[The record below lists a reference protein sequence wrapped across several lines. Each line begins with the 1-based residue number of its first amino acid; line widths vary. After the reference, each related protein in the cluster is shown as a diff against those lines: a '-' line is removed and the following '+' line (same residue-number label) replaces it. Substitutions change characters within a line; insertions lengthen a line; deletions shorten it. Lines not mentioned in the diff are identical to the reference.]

1 MNPLV
6 PLILAGALLW
16 FLMGNSSQLSPN
28 YGLADLTVTSTGL
41 PNDPGPVEVA
51 NLRKLATD
59 ILEPLAARTTFIITS
74 GYRSPAVNSHPSVNG
89 ATNSHHM
96 AGNAVDLVPLQLT
109 PQQLADL
116 ADELALPLDEL
127 LVYEK
132 HVHFSRA

>member
-28 YGLADLTVTSTGL
+28 YTLADLTVTSTGL
-41 PNDPGPVEVA
+41 PNEPGPEEIA
-51 NLRKLATD
+51 HLRELARD
-59 ILEPLAARTTFIITS
+59 ILEPLNAETNFIITS
-74 GYRSPAVNSHPSVNG
+74 AFRSPAVNAHPSVNG

-96 AGNAVDLVPLQLT
+96 EGTAVDLVPIQLS
-109 PQQLADL
+109 PQEFADL
-116 ADELALPLDEL
+116 AEDLDLPVDEL

-132 HVHFSRA
+132 HVHISHA